1 MRIFDA
7 HLHIIDPRYPLIE
20 NQGYL
25 PEPFTCEDYQK
36 RTKKWNLDGGAVV
49 SGSFQGFDQQYL
61 KNALQI
67 LGDRFVGVT
76 QLPVDTTDEEI
87 LSLDEDGIK
96 AVRFNVK
103 RGGPEVLAHLETF
116 AHRIYDLAGWHVELY
131 IESKNLPEIEGTLK
145 MLPAVSIDHLGLTE
159 SGFDTLLNLVSHG
172 VRVKAT
178 GFGRVNINVA
188 QALQAIANVNPDA
201 LMFGTDLPSTRAPR
215 PFLDADVELIQ
226 ETLGEELARK
236 VLYSNAADWYLKK
249 GVEVKGD

>member
-1 MRIFDA
+1 MDLIRIFDA
-7 HLHIIDPRYPLIE
+7 HVHIIDPRFPLIE

-25 PEPFTCEDYQK
+25 PKPFTCEDYQK
-36 RTKKWNLDGGAVV
+36 RTTQWDLAGGAVV

-61 KNALQI
+61 KNALQL
-67 LGDRFVGVT
+67 LGNRFVGVT

-103 RGGPEVLAHLETF
+103 RGGPGVLAHLESF

-131 IESKNLPEIEGTLK
+131 IESKNLPEIEHTLK
-145 MLPAVSIDHLGLTE
+145 TLPAVSIDHLGLTE

-172 VRVKAT
+172 VKVKAT
-178 GFGRVNINVA
+178 GFGRVNIDVA
-188 QALQAIANVNPDA
+188 QALQAIVHVNPDA

-215 PFLDADVELIQ
+215 PFCDTDIELIQ
-226 ETLGEELARK
+226 ETLGEELAEK

-249 GVEVKGD
+249 ELK

>member
-7 HLHIIDPRYPLIE
+7 HVHIIDPRFPLIE

-25 PEPFTCEDYQK
+25 PKPFTCEDYQK
-36 RTKKWNLDGGAVV
+36 RTTQWDLAGGAVV

-61 KNALQI
+61 KNALQL
-67 LGDRFVGVT
+67 LGNRFVGVT

-103 RGGPEVLAHLETF
+103 RGGPGVLAHLESF

-131 IESKNLPEIEGTLK
+131 IESKNLPEIEHTLK
-145 MLPAVSIDHLGLTE
+145 TLPAVSIDHLGLTE

-172 VRVKAT
+172 VKVKAT
-178 GFGRVNINVA
+178 GFGRVNIDVA
-188 QALQAIANVNPDA
+188 QALQAIVHVNPDA

-215 PFLDADVELIQ
+215 PFCDTDIELIQ
-226 ETLGEELARK
+226 ETLGEELAEK

-249 GVEVKGD
+249 ELK